1 VRQILLNLASNAIKF
16 TERGEVVL
24 RVSVEDASA
33 IHALVRCEIT
43 DTGIGISDEAQTR
56 LFSSFMQADGS
67 TTRRYGGTGLGLAI
81 SARLAVMMGGTMGV
95 RSQVGH
101 GSTFWVTC
109 RFERG
114 QAAPRQPVEPLPAQR
129 VLVVDDNATNRAIL
143 FHQLSAWGMRVRE
156 TADGSAGLEAL
167 LAAARNGEGFDLA
180 LVDMQ
185 MPDMDGLTL
194 GAAIRAE
201 PALQSV
207 RLVMLTST
215 IETRLSTRAH
225 AVGFAAVL
233 TKPVRQHQLYGCLA
247 AASYAPAAAVESPQ
261 GARVEEWPQSE
272 PAVAGL
278 RQQRVL
284 VAEDNHVNQRVAS
297 LTLKKLGYECA
308 VVANGVEAVAAWET
322 GAYAAILMDCQ
333 MPEMDGYAATG
344 EIRRREAA
352 GAHIPI
358 VAMTAH
364 AMQGDREKC
373 LRAGM
378 DDYVPKPIRTDE
390 LAAALGRALRQGGPP
405 LDLSVVAGLRELA
418 DPGEPDPFPDIGRAF
433 LENAERRV
441 AAALSATNDAERS
454 AQGHALSGMA
464 GTIGATPLADLCTQL
479 EHDAGDDPVDTHRLL
494 LAVDHEY
501 RRAKA
506 AIEIQIRQ

>member
-1 VRQILLNLASNAIKF
+1 MPLIRPSRDEDLDAITRIYGHHVLHGTGTFETTPPSLADMTARRADVLAKGLPWLVAEEGGQVLGFAYGNWFKPRPAYRFSVEDSIYMDPAAHRKGLEVAYFIDEDVPATVGGDPGRMRQILLNMASNAIKF
-16 TERGEVVL
+16 TGRGEVVL
-24 RVSVEDASA
+24 RVSVAELSA
-33 IHALVRCEIT
+33 THVVVRCEIA

-56 LFSSFMQADGS
+56 LFESFMQADGS

-81 SARLAVMMGGTMGV
+81 SARLAAMMDGTMGV
-95 RSQVGH
+95 QSQVGH

-109 RFERG
+109 RFERRR
-114 QAAPRQPVEPLPAQR
+114 AAPQQPIEALPAQR

-156 TADGSAGLEAL
+156 TADGSAALETL

-225 AVGFAAVL
+225 VAGFAAVL
-233 TKPVRQHQLYGCLA
+233 TKPVRQQQLYGCLA
-247 AASYAPAAAVESPQ
+247 AVSHAPAAGVESPQ
-261 GARVEEWPQSE
+261 RARVEERPRSE
-272 PAVAGL
+272 PADAGL
-278 RQQRVL
+278 RRQRVL

-308 VVANGVEAVAAWET
+308 VVANGGEAVAAWET

-333 MPEMDGYAATG
+333 MPEMDGYAATV
-344 EIRRREAA
+344 EIRRRETA
-352 GAHIPI
+352 GTHIP
-358 VAMTAH
+358 
-364 AMQGDREKC
+364 
-373 LRAGM
+373 
-378 DDYVPKPIRTDE
+378 
-390 LAAALGRALRQGGPP
+390 
-405 LDLSVVAGLRELA
+405 
-418 DPGEPDPFPDIGRAF
+418 
-433 LENAERRV
+433 
-441 AAALSATNDAERS
+441 
-454 AQGHALSGMA
+454 
-464 GTIGATPLADLCTQL
+464 
-479 EHDAGDDPVDTHRLL
+479 
-494 LAVDHEY
+494 
-501 RRAKA
+501 
-506 AIEIQIRQ
+506 